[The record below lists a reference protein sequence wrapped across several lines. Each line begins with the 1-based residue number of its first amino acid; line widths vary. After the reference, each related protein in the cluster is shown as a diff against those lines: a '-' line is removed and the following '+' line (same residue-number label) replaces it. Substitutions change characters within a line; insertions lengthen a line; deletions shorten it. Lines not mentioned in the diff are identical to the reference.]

1 MWDSKPVATLWIP
14 RLLPPLLI
22 INMQT
27 SFVFNIWDHVGVC
40 GRLLSMTCVGV
51 LESGNLASIFAVT
64 GHGFSLVPS
73 LMYIFR
79 GLLFLS
85 NRNLSVLPPTF
96 NTRN

>member
-1 MWDSKPVATLWIP
+1 
-14 RLLPPLLI
+14 
-22 INMQT
+22 
-27 SFVFNIWDHVGVC
+27 
-40 GRLLSMTCVGV
+40 MTCVGV

-96 NTRN
+96 NTLNSSLEMKFRPGDGGRKAMLSPGSPSSSSL